1 MMNMKRKYSKSW
13 SGHVEDGHRGCV
25 VLLNASILIKV
36 WRRAVS
42 VITAEVSYS
51 LCFLFFVWISG
62 QVLMNNSTLYSANIQ
77 KDQRN
82 GKPVL
87 EILR

>member
-1 MMNMKRKYSKSW
+1 MLRMDIGLRCFTECVDFDKSLA
-13 SGHVEDGHRGCV
+13 SGRICYYGRG
-25 VLLNASILIKV
+25 VLFIVFPVFRVDFS
-36 WRRAVS
+36 
-42 VITAEVSYS
+42 
-51 LCFLFFVWISG
+51 

-77 KDQRN
+77 KDERN